1 MICPIC
7 KSEISN
13 ENVESCP
20 ECKVDIRKFFDVQK
34 KYPWVHV
41 YTTNTELDA
50 EMFKANLE
58 SAGIPVQIL
67 KQIDSTRMFTVGVLA
82 IVKIF
87 VPSVYLQEAEDIIN
101 AIDSSDF
108 DEEETDE
115 KESNN
120 PNV

>member
-7 KSEISN
+7 KTEISD
-13 ENVESCP
+13 ENTETCP

-34 KYPWVHV
+34 KYPWVQV

-87 VPSVYLQEAEDIIN
+87 VPSPFITEAEDIIH
-101 AIDSSDF
+101 AIDSGNF
-108 DEEETDE
+108 DDEGEENDAD
-115 KESNN
+115 KRD
-120 PNV
+120 V